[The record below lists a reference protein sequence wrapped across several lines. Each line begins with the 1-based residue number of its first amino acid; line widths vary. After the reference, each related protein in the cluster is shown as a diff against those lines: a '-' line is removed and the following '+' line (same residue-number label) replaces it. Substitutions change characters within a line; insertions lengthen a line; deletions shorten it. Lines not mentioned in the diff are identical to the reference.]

1 MEQHSSVPVKLYSQK
16 EWWANFGAQAGLPA
30 IAFKQRIIL
39 QFNIFYGIL
48 ALIGICLGQLA
59 TNLFDDY
66 IDYKK
71 LEKLGTLNNQTKSKC
86 KYIKDGLAT
95 LNDVLIVVIIYCSIA
110 TII

>member
-48 ALIGICLGQLA
+48 W
-59 TNLFDDY
+59 
-66 IDYKK
+66 K
-71 LEKLGTLNNQTKSKC
+71 LWNFMEIQHLLDHRKSRRVPEKHLLLL
-86 KYIKDGLAT
+86 Y
-95 LNDVLIVVIIYCSIA
+95 
-110 TII
+110 